1 MTLKKTPKKNTR
13 ITKSVVNFAKF
24 LQFIATPLAANFVL
38 KLFQSPLNHTMPQR
52 EQMMYKSAV
61 KERLKI
67 PTIDTE
73 IQVYKYGY
81 SKKKVL
87 IVHGW
92 AGRGTQLFTISDKLL
107 ENRYMVISIDG
118 PAHGFSE
125 GKRTNMTDFIETLKT
140 VEETYGPFEA
150 AIGHSF
156 GGMVLLKSTAHFLKI
171 NKLVVMGTANDVRK
185 IIHDLARKLQLK
197 PAVADYV
204 LKKLQKQFNSNL
216 ETMTS
221 AYSASKIDIPTL
233 VIHDTTDREVPV
245 SCAYEIRQNLSKG
258 TLLITNGLG
267 HQRIL
272 KDSTVQNRIIEF
284 LKD

>member
-13 ITKSVVNFAKF
+13 ITKTVVNFAKF
-24 LQFIATPLAANFVL
+24 LQFIAIPLAGNFVL
-38 KLFQSPLNHTMPQR
+38 KIFQSPLNHQMPQR

-67 PTIDTE
+67 PAINKE

-81 SKKKVL
+81 SKNKVL
-87 IVHGW
+87 VLHGW

-125 GKRTNMTDFIETLKT
+125 GKRTNLTEFSETIK
-140 VEETYGPFEA
+140 EIQDKYGPFEA

-156 GGMVLLKSTAHFLKI
+156 GGMVLLKSTADFLKI
-171 NKLVVMGTANDVRK
+171 NKLVVIGTANDVRN
-185 IIHDLARKLQLK
+185 IIHDLATKLHLK
-197 PAVADYV
+197 AAVAEYV
-204 LKKLQKQFNSNL
+204 LKKLTKQFKTNL
-216 ETMTS
+216 ETVTS
-221 AYSASKIDIPTL
+221 AASAQKIDIPTL
-233 VIHDTTDREVPV
+233 VIHDTGDREVPV
-245 SCAYEIRQNLSKG
+245 SCAHKIRQNLQKG
-258 TLLITNGLG
+258 SLLITHNLG

-272 KDSTVQNRIIEF
+272 KDNSVQNRIIEF
-284 LKD
+284 LNQ